1 MLLGDYI
8 RVCNSPWVQLIQ
20 HGRKDVL
27 INAPPPITQLFYDA
41 DLAESTSDGVVAFW
55 DEMSAFVRSAKD
67 QRLNAIGRTGEKL
80 SLEFEEQRVGKRPK
94 WTALEGNKFGYD
106 LLSQMSSTD
115 ALPLKIEVKC
125 SEKPISDAEFFVT
138 RHEWST
144 ALQSTN
150 YLFHV
155 WSIHGGENKLAVIEI
170 AHLQKHL
177 PKDMGLGSWADSRV
191 PFSLGEG
198 MFEVVGHNASFR

>member
-1 MLLGDYI
+1 MGPT
-8 RVCNSPWVQLIQ
+8 NSAWSKRRSLMRHLQSP
-20 HGRKDVL
+20 
-27 INAPPPITQLFYDA
+27 NCFMMPILQ
-41 DLAESTSDGVVAFW
+41 STSDGVVAFW

-125 SEKPISDAEFFVT
+125 SENQFQMLNFCNKT
-138 RHEWST
+138 RMVDCSPVNELPLSCLVDTWRR
-144 ALQSTN
+144 
-150 YLFHV
+150 
-155 WSIHGGENKLAVIEI
+155 NKLAVIEI

-191 PFSLGEG
+191 PFSLER
-198 MFEVVGHNASFR
+198 MFKVVGQR

>member
-115 ALPLKIEVKC
+115 ALPLKLKL
-125 SEKPISDAEFFVT
+125 S
-138 RHEWST
+138 
-144 ALQSTN
+144 ALKNQFQMLN
-150 YLFHV
+150 FL
-155 WSIHGGENKLAVIEI
+155 
-170 AHLQKHL
+170 
-177 PKDMGLGSWADSRV
+177 
-191 PFSLGEG
+191 
-198 MFEVVGHNASFR
+198 